1 MHVVKINTNFNRIT
15 EKNISSNL
23 NLVLVFKQHLVHDFK
38 VKITIIYVHIMYLH
52 NKRCKKVSLISRVF
66 FGKSS
71 LAPFNST
78 VLQLLVLVSSETH

>member
-23 NLVLVFKQHLVHDFK
+23 NLVLVFKQHLVHDLK